1 MVTEALERL
10 WHDDCVVYVS
20 EAVRKP
26 NGADGFQWV
35 KGWEGKGKLS
45 FQPGGPAGDGPAAA
59 GLTMTA
65 KLFLPLEADVP
76 PGCRV
81 DAQRGG
87 RGYHLKSSGVPAVF
101 SRHQEVLVEVV
112 GEWA

>member
-1 MVTEALERL
+1 MVEKL
-10 WHDDCVVYVS
+10 WFHDITVWVS

-26 NGADGFQWV
+26 SGADGFQWV

-45 FQPGGPAGDGPAAA
+45 FQPGGPAGDGPAA

-81 DAQRGG
+81 DARRGG
-87 RGYHLKSSGVPAVF
+87 RVYHLKSSGVPAVF

-112 GEWA
+112 EEWA